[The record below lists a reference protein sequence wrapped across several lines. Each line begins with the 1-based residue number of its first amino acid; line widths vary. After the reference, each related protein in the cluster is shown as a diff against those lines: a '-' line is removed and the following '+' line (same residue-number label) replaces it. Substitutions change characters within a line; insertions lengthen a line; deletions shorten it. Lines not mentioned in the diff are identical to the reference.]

1 MKLPTEIVDNQ
12 VGIDAVYAEIWPQ
25 KPQRKATTNT
35 SLTLDDDKLIKI
47 ASRAR
52 NGAEFLSLFRDG
64 SDGGDPS
71 QADYRLLCHLAFYSG
86 RNAAQMERLFN
97 ASPLANRD
105 KWRVRA
111 DYRERTIEK
120 AIAATSAVFSGHA
133 GDEDEVDEVEE
144 EATSE
149 SSNDD
154 LEATAKRA
162 ALLERLK
169 RIAALNPLDREI
181 QAKALAKELG
191 VRVDKIRELL
201 SLIDSGADP
210 FESKSE
216 AAPAPVAFDQS
227 EERLKGARIIE
238 HANPL
243 ELIRKAATKIGYAGE
258 TDFVEITYVVVTSRL
273 LDHPVNSQLLG
284 PSSTGKN
291 YTLEITLQFLPPEA
305 FHTLSASSPRALV
318 YTNESF
324 EHRTI
329 IMGEGDSIPE
339 NGPAASAVRSIVTDG
354 HMSYEVV
361 EKNPATG
368 RQEVRRIIKQGP
380 TNLVTTGVKSLGVQ
394 MGTRT
399 LTQYLPDD
407 ADQTRAVLQAEGR
420 MAAGETPASLSESE
434 QEEFWSFQRWLRCET
449 KGCVV
454 PFAMVL
460 ANQVPAEAVRM
471 RRDFRQLLTF
481 VKTIAVLNQERRSK
495 TADGLVVAEISDYA
509 EARRLLS
516 RMFDT
521 IATEGLTDVIR
532 ETVNAV
538 PETGEVSLTALAI
551 TLQLSKST
559 VSWRVGRAL
568 SGGWLKNLETR
579 EGRPFRLQHG
589 DAMPEPACALPKPE
603 EVKEAFDSKP
613 FEHSKNGYS
622 NTPKPTG
629 RVGDSEG
636 VFECSSDFPEHGE
649 GVTGDHPETDG
660 SASPA
665 DDEDGVF

>member
-1 MKLPTEIVDNQ
+1 MKLPTEIVENQ

-25 KPQRKATTNT
+25 KPSAKTTTNT

-64 SDGGDPS
+64 IDSGDPS
-71 QADYRLLCHLAFYSG
+71 QADYHLLCHLAFYSG
-86 RNAAQMERLFN
+86 RNATQMERLFN

-105 KWRVRA
+105 KWRDRA
-111 DYRERTIEK
+111 DYRKRTIEK
-120 AIAATSAVFSGHA
+120 AIAATDAVFTGHA
-133 GDEDEVDEVEE
+133 GGEDEADEVEE

-149 SSNDD
+149 SSNDS
-154 LEATAKRA
+154 EATAKRT

-181 QAKALAKELG
+181 QAKALAKELQ

-201 SLIDSGADP
+201 SLIDSGVDP

-216 AAPAPVAFDQS
+216 ANPTPIVFDPT
-227 EERLKGARIIE
+227 EERLKGARIID

-291 YTLEITLQFLPPEA
+291 YTIETTLQFLPPEA
-305 FHTLSASSPRALV
+305 FHTLSASSPRALI
-318 YTNESF
+318 YTDENF

-329 IMGEGDSIPE
+329 VLGEGDSIPE
-339 NGPAASAVRSIVTDG
+339 DGPAASAVRSIVTDG

-368 RQEVRRIIKQGP
+368 KMEVRRIIKQGP
-380 TNLVTTGVKSLGVQ
+380 TNLITTGVKSLGIQ

-399 LTQYLPDD
+399 LTQNLPDD
-407 ADQTRAVLQAEGR
+407 ANQTRAVLQAEGR

-434 QEEFWSFQRWLRCET
+434 RDEFWSFQRWLRCET

-454 PFAMVL
+454 PFAKVL
-460 ANQVPAEAVRM
+460 ADLVPAEAVRM
-471 RRDFRQLLTF
+471 RRDFRQLITIIM
-481 VKTIAVLNQERRSK
+481 TIAVLNQQRRRK
-495 TADGLVVAEISDYA
+495 TSDGFVIAEIPDYA

-521 IATEGLTDVIR
+521 IATEGLTDAIR
-532 ETVNAV
+532 QTVNAV
-538 PETGEVSLTALAI
+538 PETGEVSLTALAK
-551 TLQLSKST
+551 TLELSKST

-579 EGRPFRLQHG
+579 PGRPFRLQHG
-589 DAMPEPACALPKPE
+589 DPMPEPACALPKPE
-603 EVKEAFDSKP
+603 EVEEAFESKP
-613 FEHSKNGYS
+613 FEHSKTGIR
-622 NTPKPTG
+622 TPLNPL
-629 RVGDSEG
+629 
-636 VFECSSDFPEHGE
+636 GE
-649 GVTGDHPETDG
+649 
-660 SASPA
+660 
-665 DDEDGVF
+665 